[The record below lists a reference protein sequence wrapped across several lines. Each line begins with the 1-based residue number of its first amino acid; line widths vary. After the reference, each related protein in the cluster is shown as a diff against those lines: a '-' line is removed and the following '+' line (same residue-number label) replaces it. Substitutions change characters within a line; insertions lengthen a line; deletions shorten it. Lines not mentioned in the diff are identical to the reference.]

1 MGIRA
6 IGIGLAVLLVS
17 ARPAA
22 AQYFG
27 PNKVQ
32 YETFDFQ
39 VLRTEHFDIHYYVAE
54 QEAALAA
61 AAMAERWYT
70 RLSRA
75 LDHTLSER
83 TPIVLY
89 ASPPHFR
96 QTTVLPGMLPEGVGG
111 FTDHQKGRVVLPFA
125 PALGETD
132 HVLGHEL
139 VHAFQRDIL
148 QQAGRS
154 MALPLWFMEGMAE
167 FLTLGGLD
175 TNTTM
180 WVRDAVDADRL
191 PRIRELQDPKWFPY
205 RFGHALWAFLADQF
219 GEDIAGRALASKAN
233 GGAIGRLVTVTGV
246 RESQLTTRWHA
257 AMREAAGTIA
267 DASESAAELLVGERH
282 GGGRLN
288 VGPALSPDGAHMV
301 FLSERDRYSVDVF
314 LADGRTGRVRR
325 KLVATAGN
333 PRFDS
338 LQFVDSAGAW
348 DHASKRFAFAALQH
362 GEPILTILTMPDG
375 DIQRE
380 QAFPDLDQIFDPTWS
395 PAGNQ
400 IAFSG
405 LSGGVTDLYV
415 FDLDTS
421 ALRRLTADGFADLQP
436 SWSPDGRTLA
446 FTTDRFT
453 SSLEALTFGDYR
465 LAALDVESGSVRELP
480 SIVGAKNIDPQW
492 IGEDL
497 LFIADADGVSNVFRL
512 DVAAG
517 AVHRLTNERSGVS
530 GITALSP
537 ALSTAPLAGRVA
549 YSAYRN
555 GGYEIRTMAIATG
568 SAYAKPLSDPSAT
581 PIASIVAAPISAT
594 PSFPTARYRGGLSLS
609 GIGQP
614 YLSAGGGALG
624 GFFRAGMSVSFSDLL
639 EQRQLQTAVQVG
651 TSANDFAFQTAY
663 INRRSRWT
671 WGMVGGQL
679 PVNFVSV
686 RTYAG
691 SASTVERETEE
702 FRQTHR
708 QGMLLAAYPFSR
720 ARRVE
725 VTTGVHTIGFT
736 SDLSIRSYA
745 RSTGSLLAEREEQGT
760 APPGIALF
768 ETAAAL
774 VYDSS
779 VSGPTAPVLG
789 SRSRFEIAPAFGDL
803 SLVTLTADY
812 RRYLMPMRPVTV
824 AMRVQHVGR
833 YGADATDSR
842 LLPLVWTVRNLV
854 RGYSLRDAVG
864 RSCATNDCQVLT
876 EAGARRATVGNVEL
890 RIPFVGPLGVIRE
903 SGPLPIDAFLFA
915 DIGWFAS
922 GTAGTRHYS
931 MLQSSGGGARVNAAG
946 FVFEFAAGR
955 AQRGWTMIV
964 NFRPGF

>member
-1 MGIRA
+1 MAGPAASGASWSR
-6 IGIGLAVLLVS
+6 
-17 ARPAA
+17 RPA
-22 AQYFG
+22 
-27 PNKVQ
+27 
-32 YETFDFQ
+32 
-39 VLRTEHFDIHYYVAE
+39 I
-54 QEAALAA
+54 
-61 AAMAERWYT
+61 
-70 RLSRA
+70 
-75 LDHTLSER
+75 
-83 TPIVLY
+83 
-89 ASPPHFR
+89 
-96 QTTVLPGMLPEGVGG
+96 
-111 FTDHQKGRVVLPFA
+111 
-125 PALGETD
+125 
-132 HVLGHEL
+132 
-139 VHAFQRDIL
+139 
-148 QQAGRS
+148 
-154 MALPLWFMEGMAE
+154 
-167 FLTLGGLD
+167 
-175 TNTTM
+175 
-180 WVRDAVDADRL
+180 
-191 PRIRELQDPKWFPY
+191 
-205 RFGHALWAFLADQF
+205 
-219 GEDIAGRALASKAN
+219 
-233 GGAIGRLVTVTGV
+233 
-246 RESQLTTRWHA
+246 
-257 AMREAAGTIA
+257 
-267 DASESAAELLVGERH
+267 
-282 GGGRLN
+282 
-288 VGPALSPDGAHMV
+288 
-301 FLSERDRYSVDVF
+301 
-314 LADGRTGRVRR
+314 
-325 KLVATAGN
+325 

-362 GEPILTILTMPDG
+362 GEPILTILSMPDG
-375 DIQRE
+375 DVQRE

-415 FDLDTS
+415 FDLDTA

-436 SWSPDGRTLA
+436 AWSPDGRTLA

-568 SAYAKPLSDPSAT
+568 SAYAKPLSDPAAT

-671 WGMVGGQL
+671 WGMVGAQL

-691 SASTVERETEE
+691 SASTIERETED
-702 FRQTHR
+702 
-708 QGMLLAAYPFSR
+708 
-720 ARRVE
+720 
-725 VTTGVHTIGFT
+725 I
-736 SDLSIRSYA
+736 
-745 RSTGSLLAEREEQGT
+745 
-760 APPGIALF
+760 PP
-768 ETAAAL
+768 
-774 VYDSS
+774 D
-779 VSGPTAPVLG
+779 
-789 SRSRFEIAPAFGDL
+789 APAGDAAGGV
-803 SLVTLTADY
+803 SLQPRPAGRAD
-812 RRYLMPMRPVTV
+812 R
-824 AMRVQHVGR
+824 
-833 YGADATDSR
+833 
-842 LLPLVWTVRNLV
+842 
-854 RGYSLRDAVG
+854 G
-864 RSCATNDCQVLT
+864 RSHHRIYQRPQHPELRAFDGL
-876 EAGARRATVGNVEL
+876 AARRAGSAGDRASGHRAL
-890 RIPFVGPLGVIRE
+890 RDCRRARLRQLGVR
-903 SGPLPIDAFLFA
+903 SDGPGPGEPLAVRD
-915 DIGWFAS
+915 
-922 GTAGTRHYS
+922 R
-931 MLQSSGGGARVNAAG
+931 
-946 FVFEFAAGR
+946 AGR
-955 AQRGWTMIV
+955 SATCRWS
-964 NFRPGF
+964 R